1 MLVVFDS
8 LTGQTKRFANNLG
21 FSTVNVKL
29 YEETDEDVFLVT
41 RSINFGQIP
50 EPTKNFLDMFK
61 HKVIGVAVSGNTNWG
76 ANFGMA
82 GVKIENNYN
91 IPLVKKFEGSGF
103 KSDVEFVKN
112 WIIEKTKKEVL

>member
-21 FSTVNVKL
+21 FNTVHVKL
-29 YEETDEDVFLVT
+29 YEETDEDIFLVT
-41 RSINFGQIP
+41 RSINYGQIP
-50 EPTKNFLDMFK
+50 DTTKNFLDTFK
-61 HKVIGVAVSGNTNWG
+61 HKVIGCAVSGNMNWG

-82 GVKIENNYN
+82 GVKIERIYN
-91 IPLVKKFEGSGF
+91 IPLIKKFEGSGF

-112 WIIEKTKKEVL
+112 WILEKTKKEEK

>member
-8 LTGQTKRFANNLG
+8 LTGQTKRFATNLG
-21 FSTVNVKL
+21 FNTVNVKL

-50 EPTKNFLDMFK
+50 EPTKNFLDQFK
-61 HKVIGVAVSGNTNWG
+61 HKVIGCAVSGNLNWG

-82 GVKIENNYN
+82 GVKIEKIYN
-91 IPLVKKFEGSGF
+91 IPLIKKFEGSGF
-103 KSDVEFVKN
+103 KSDVEFVKQ
-112 WIIEKTKKEVL
+112 WIVERTKKEDK